1 MKERLDVK
9 ARYNPFNPGLN
20 VELGIGYLRRLHDIF
35 STETELPNRIKTIP
49 AANSSSLEKLAV
61 AAFNAGEG
69 RVASAQARALKAGK
83 QAGIYEEIRE
93 YLPEITQQYVDRVM
107 VSRATFESRFID

>member
-1 MKERLDVK
+1 MDM
-9 ARYNPFNPGLN
+9 F
-20 VELGIGYLRRLHDIF
+20 
-35 STETELPNRIKTIP
+35 
-49 AANSSSLEKLAV
+49 SSSTKLNANQETTPAKSSRELEKLAV